1 MMIGTV
7 GAGDPPL
14 YKEGEIPNMK
24 YEYEQG
30 QKLFIIQ
37 LRENRN
43 KLLLESDKYVLPDY
57 PITPENLEKIKIYR
71 QQLRD
76 FFQQDNILNLT
87 LPEFPF

>member
-1 MMIGTV
+1 MGTV

-14 YKEGEIPNMK
+14 YKEGEIPDMK
-24 YEYEQG
+24 YENEQG

-43 KLLLESDKYVLPDY
+43 KLLLESDKYVLADY
-57 PITPENLEKIKIYR
+57 PINYENLEKVKIYR

-76 FFQQDNILNLT
+76 FFQRDDVINLS
-87 LPEFPF
+87 LPDFPF